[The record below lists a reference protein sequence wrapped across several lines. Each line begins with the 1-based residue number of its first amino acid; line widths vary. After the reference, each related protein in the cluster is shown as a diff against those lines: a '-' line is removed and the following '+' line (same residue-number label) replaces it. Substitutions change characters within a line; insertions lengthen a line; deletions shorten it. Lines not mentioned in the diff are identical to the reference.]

1 MEFALLKRPLLLVL
15 AVFFC
20 LGGVFIQRGAM
31 PIGWHWMYDLNFVP
45 KSFIPLTIQQFK
57 DNDGPSD
64 VLATVQYGEVTKWQ
78 YVRNYLATDQPW
90 QWYMLGW
97 LVFTIVCVRILIAL
111 VVQKVS
117 HQKR

>member
-1 MEFALLKRPLLLVL
+1 VFLLCSGG
-15 AVFFC
+15 AV
-20 LGGVFIQRGAM
+20 IQRGVM
-31 PIGWHWMYDLNFVP
+31 PVGWHWMWDLNFIP
-45 KSFIPLTIQQFK
+45 KSLVPLAIQQFK
-57 DNDGPSD
+57 NNDGPSD
-64 VLATVQYGEVTKWQ
+64 VISTVQYGQVTKWQ
-78 YVRNYLATDQPW
+78 YTRLYLATDQPW